1 MKNKETERDT
11 EHTFPVSYGMTVKTT
26 QCYNDFNTFDQGQVI
41 PNSLRTCDKLFH
53 LGTRSTVDTLRI
65 LPGEKI
71 PRALHVCPFVRPTVK
86 WRLHDTARCIT
97 GCTTGC
103 IVYINIQPVV
113 QLVAKPRRVVQLG
126 VLCRYSVNRVLQL
139 VVQPVVQVASCIRS
153 LTSRSATKRMNP
165 HTLAR

>member
-53 LGTRSTVDTLRI
+53 LGTWRTVDTLRM

-71 PRALHVCPFVRPTVK
+71 PRALHVCPFVGPTVK

-103 IVYINIQPVV
+103 IVYTQLNKSECYQKDESSHTRTVV
-113 QLVAKPRRVVQLG
+113 RECCKGDDELYR
-126 VLCRYSVNRVLQL
+126 
-139 VVQPVVQVASCIRS
+139 
-153 LTSRSATKRMNP
+153 
-165 HTLAR
+165 